1 MRSRRCV
8 RDWRG
13 VILVAAVYVYFL
25 IFAQFAFLA
34 ILSANGIQA
43 ERLKG
48 AMVSMAFG
56 GILFSLLTPRI
67 HIIGNPAL
75 RLRIGLCISV
85 IAALLSLCPLQFAS
99 AVGVAFLIGT
109 GLGIVTLTL
118 VTHLAEW
125 CGEHATHV
133 KSGLGVGL
141 GYLICNIPTVFA
153 ATPKLQ
159 ALLSALVFVGV
170 ASLPLSI
177 TPNGASIRV
186 HSHAQRQPNFAFLS
200 VLIAFTALIWL
211 DSAAFYIIQHN
222 GALKAGTWEGNVRLW
237 SIAGVHFVFA
247 VASALL
253 LRRHKIALVLT
264 GAFAFL
270 GAACAFLAH
279 PSFTASARLFYP
291 AGVSLYSVA
300 LVLYPSSLS
309 SAQNLNERA
318 RQAGWLYAIAGWIG
332 SALGIGMGQNLGHIP
347 IMFVGAAG
355 LLVLAPISIDLTR
368 RAPREVALLTSVIAI
383 SAIALHF
390 IPSANAENSQTA
402 IERGKRV
409 YIAEGCISCHSQY
422 VRPNT
427 SDELMWGPA
436 STPAEVHHEKPPLIG
451 NRRQGPDL
459 AEVGLRRSPAWLRE
473 HLIEPRALNG
483 NSIMPSYAYLFEDRR
498 GSDLVAYLTSLQSGN
513 IAAHLAEEHS
523 WHPAASAMH
532 LANLS
537 EGERLYW
544 QDCATCHESD
554 GDARKLWS
562 GPFNQLP
569 LSLNQMHRSAQ
580 SQNTQQ
586 LAQIIKFGIHATDMP
601 GHEWLSDR
609 QVASISLW
617 IRDNDSQTITQH

>member
-1 MRSRRCV
+1 MRSRRGV

-48 AMVSMAFG
+48 VMVSMAFG

-141 GYLICNIPTVFA
+141 GYLICNIPAVFA

-170 ASLPLSI
+170 ASLPLSV

-222 GALKAGTWEGNVRLW
+222 GALKAGTWEGDVRLW
-237 SIAGVHFVFA
+237 SR
-247 VASALL
+247 SPLC
-253 LRRHKIALVLT
+253 LRSRVGALVAAPQDCTRADRRLCIPGCRMRVLGT
-264 GAFAFL
+264 SLLHRLGDAFL
-270 GAACAFLAH
+270 SGWSI
-279 PSFTASARLFYP
+279 P
-291 AGVSLYSVA
+291 
-300 LVLYPSSLS
+300 VLCRS
-309 SAQNLNERA
+309 
-318 RQAGWLYAIAGWIG
+318 G
-332 SALGIGMGQNLGHIP
+332 S
-347 IMFVGAAG
+347 
-355 LLVLAPISIDLTR
+355 
-368 RAPREVALLTSVIAI
+368 
-383 SAIALHF
+383 
-390 IPSANAENSQTA
+390 
-402 IERGKRV
+402 
-409 YIAEGCISCHSQY
+409 
-422 VRPNT
+422 
-427 SDELMWGPA
+427 
-436 STPAEVHHEKPPLIG
+436 
-451 NRRQGPDL
+451 
-459 AEVGLRRSPAWLRE
+459 
-473 HLIEPRALNG
+473 
-483 NSIMPSYAYLFEDRR
+483 
-498 GSDLVAYLTSLQSGN
+498 
-513 IAAHLAEEHS
+513 
-523 WHPAASAMH
+523 
-532 LANLS
+532 
-537 EGERLYW
+537 
-544 QDCATCHESD
+544 
-554 GDARKLWS
+554 
-562 GPFNQLP
+562 LP
-569 LSLNQMHRSAQ
+569 LFALIRSK
-580 SQNTQQ
+580 
-586 LAQIIKFGIHATDMP
+586 L
-601 GHEWLSDR
+601 E
-609 QVASISLW
+609 
-617 IRDNDSQTITQH
+617 